1 MAAGLSP
8 DRALWPFPLLRSV
21 PEYCCLHDG
30 SVFQIPEDVAR
41 VFLASTCRLAEL
53 PRNLYIVA
61 TGTQRFLAP
70 KPRFN
75 HRHINQGIAGT
86 RGQLTSGSQLPG
98 EYAGAVL
105 R

>member
-8 DRALWPFPLLRSV
+8 DWALWPFPLLRSV

-53 PRNLYIVA
+53 PRNLHIVE
-61 TGTQRFLAP
+61 TGTQWFLAP
-70 KPRFN
+70 EPRFN
-75 HRHINQGIAGT
+75 QRHLEQESTGIA
-86 RGQLTSGSQLPG
+86 RLLAARCQFPD
-98 EYAGAVL
+98 YYPA
-105 R
+105 